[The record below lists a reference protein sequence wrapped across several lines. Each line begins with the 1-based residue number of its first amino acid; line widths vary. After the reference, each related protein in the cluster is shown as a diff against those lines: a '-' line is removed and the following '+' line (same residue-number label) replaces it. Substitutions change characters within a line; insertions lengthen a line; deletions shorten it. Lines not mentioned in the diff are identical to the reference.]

1 MAQRSNEALPTR
13 APGDCPCSRDR
24 SVAAGAPL
32 RALGIARNG
41 QRRWIHTRSRPFR
54 RTVRGSMSK
63 HDRFF
68 DKLERRAPRKRCR
81 RCRQKFT
88 PPAGHSNLICPACR
102 ENRENRLMRPGPPR
116 NPMRDTAAPRKTS
129 CPNVFS
135 PTDYSGVVATDLR
148 PSSDCRVSVRHSRQ
162 TRDFCGSTT
171 AVSHLVF
178 SISAALAEFEDARL
192 FLYARC

>member
-1 MAQRSNEALPTR
+1 MLSHRGTAQQRGIPTR

-24 SVAAGAPL
+24 SVAAGA
-32 RALGIARNG
+32 LGIARNG
-41 QRRWIHTRSRPFR
+41 QRRWIHTRSRPSR

-88 PPAGHSNLICPACR
+88 PPAGHSNLICPACVR

-116 NPMRDTAAPRKTS
+116 NPMRETAAPRKTS
-129 CPNVFS
+129 RPNVFS
-135 PTDYSGVVATDLR
+135 PTEYGRPTSGSRYQRLLGLSKYGISLFTSAEPGPVAPIGAA
-148 PSSDCRVSVRHSRQ
+148 PSTNS
-162 TRDFCGSTT
+162 TRS
-171 AVSHLVF
+171 A
-178 SISAALAEFEDARL
+178 SITR
-192 FLYARC
+192 

>member
-41 QRRWIHTRSRPFR
+41 QRRWIHTRSRPSR

-88 PPAGHSNLICPACR
+88 PPAGRRPHEPDMSRVP

-116 NPMRDTAAPRKTS
+116 NPMRETAAARKTS
-129 CPNVFS
+129 RPNVFS

-162 TRDFCGSTT
+162 TRDFR
-171 AVSHLVF
+171 
-178 SISAALAEFEDARL
+178 D
-192 FLYARC
+192 